1 MHLAWHRHSYGFPE
15 EIVASWHD
23 CTMKRSGPKLISIV
37 FSFYSSSE
45 GSYVDLFFSCVP
57 GWWVTNGWLFLPFW
71 NFLSERNLTE
81 FNKKVRLR
89 FYSSLTVLY
98 KTVIVYTSC
107 SFGRSFSFSP
117 GAKFAAG
124 GEEDCAVEP
133 ECAALCSARGAS
145 SSALATCS
153 VDFTW
158 KW

>member
-1 MHLAWHRHSYGFPE
+1 MSLDGESPTVGF
-15 EIVASWHD
+15 
-23 CTMKRSGPKLISIV
+23 
-37 FSFYSSSE
+37 F
-45 GSYVDLFFSCVP
+45 
-57 GWWVTNGWLFLPFW
+57 
-71 NFLSERNLTE
+71 FLSGT
-81 FNKKVRLR
+81 
-89 FYSSLTVLY
+89 SSV
-98 KTVIVYTSC
+98 KETSC